1 MRPSPAAEAAIAAR
15 SDPRTASSGR
25 EPAHAD
31 AAPAPARE
39 RWIAGMLLAALIA
52 LRVLYAYHYEFDSD
66 EPQHLHVVWAWTRG
80 LLPYRDVLDNHAPLF
95 HLLMA
100 PLLSAIGERPEAL
113 HAMRFAMFPLFATV
127 LLAVAMLGRRLWSP
141 RVGLWG
147 AVLAAAWPQHF
158 LTSLEFRAD
167 DLWAALWLLS
177 LVVLFGGPLSGRRC
191 WAAGLLA
198 GAALGVS
205 LKTALLVFGL
215 GLALSAAWP
224 AVRRQRARAARAA
237 GAWLAGFVLVPAALV
252 VLFAGL
258 GTLPALL
265 RATVFGNALLG
276 LWSGPPLRCLWFPLG
291 LPVAFWIAR
300 RLAGEDPRGTSRS
313 VLFLSGAVAYLA
325 LVSFWPLVTPQ
336 DYLPLEPLAAL
347 TIAALLVPAGTAA
360 ASASWRWLAAPALS
374 AAGIVML
381 LAYWP
386 AWSDHTVAQRDLIA
400 DVLALTRADET
411 VMDLKGESV
420 FRRRPVFWVL
430 ESVTQERFRRGLMR
444 DQITAELRAA
454 HTAVAAPDHHRLP
467 PGIRAFLNANYV
479 SVGAVRVL
487 GMRLAAPSNPPAAAA
502 TPNAPDASPHATAS
516 PAVPGAI
523 PFEIELPERY
533 ELLAGATR
541 GRGRLDGAPL
551 DGPRW
556 LARGPHR
563 YVPAAGE
570 SEWTVVWARAVEKG
584 YIPPPRNLES
594 R

>member
-1 MRPSPAAEAAIAAR
+1 MRSSPAAEAAIAAR
-15 SDPRTASSGR
+15 SNPRTASSGR
-25 EPAHAD
+25 EPAHPD
-31 AAPAPARE
+31 AALAPARE
-39 RWIAGMLLAALIA
+39 RWIAAALLAALIG
-52 LRVLYAYHYEFDSD
+52 LRVLYAFHYEFDSD
-66 EPQHLHVVWAWTRG
+66 EPQHLHVAWAWTRG

-113 HAMRFAMFPLFATV
+113 HTMRFAMFPLFAVV
-127 LLAVAMLGRRLWSP
+127 LLAVAALGRRLWSP

-147 AVLAAAWPQHF
+147 AVVAAAWPQHF

-167 DLWAALWLLS
+167 DLWAALWLVS
-177 LVVLFGGPLSGRRC
+177 LAVLFGGPPTTRRC
-191 WAAGLLA
+191 WTAGLLA

-215 GLALSAAWP
+215 GLALTAAWP
-224 AVRRQRARAARAA
+224 AARRQPRNAARAA
-237 GAWLAGFVLVPAALV
+237 GAWLAGLVLVPAALV

-258 GTLPALL
+258 GTLPELV
-265 RATVFGNALLG
+265 RATVFGNALQG
-276 LWSGPPLRCLWFPLG
+276 LWSGSWLRCLWFPLG

-300 RLAGEDPRGTSRS
+300 RLAGDDPRGTSRA

-347 TIAALLVPAGTAA
+347 TIAALLVPADAA
-360 ASASWRWLAAPALS
+360 GAPRSWRWLAAPVLC
-374 AAGIVML
+374 AAGIVL
-381 LAYWP
+381 LLVYWP
-386 AWSDHTVAQRDLIA
+386 AWNDHTVAQRAMIA
-400 DVLALTRADET
+400 DVLALTGRDET

-479 SVGAVRVL
+479 SIGAVRVL
-487 GMRLAAPSNPPAAAA
+487 GMHLAPPAAG
-502 TPNAPDASPHATAS
+502 TTAS
-516 PAVPGAI
+516 PADSAAI
-523 PFEIELPERY
+523 VFQIELPERY

-556 LARGPHR
+556 LAGGRHR

-570 SEWTVVWARAVEKG
+570 RDWTVVWARAVEKG

>member
-1 MRPSPAAEAAIAAR
+1 LRSSPAAEAATAAR
-15 SDPRTASSGR
+15 SDARDAGR
-25 EPAHAD
+25 GPAHPD
-31 AAPAPARE
+31 TAPALAHE
-39 RWIAGMLLAALIA
+39 RWNAGLLLAALIA
-52 LRVLYAYHYEFDSD
+52 LRVLYAFHYEFDSD

-113 HAMRFAMFPLFATV
+113 VAMRFAMFPLFATV
-127 LLAVAMLGRRLWSP
+127 LLAVAALGRRLWSP
-141 RVGLWG
+141 RVGLWA

-177 LVVLFGGPLSGRRC
+177 LVVLFGGPPTARRC
-191 WAAGLLA
+191 GSAGLLA

-215 GLALSAAWP
+215 GLALTAAWP
-224 AVRRQRARAARAA
+224 AARRQGAQATRAV
-237 GAWLAGFVLVPAALV
+237 GAWVAGFVLVPAALA

-258 GTLPALL
+258 GTLPALV
-265 RATVFGNALLG
+265 RATVFGNALQG

-300 RLAGEDPRGTSRS
+300 RLPGEDPRGTARA

-347 TIAALLVPAGTAA
+347 TIAALVVPAGAA
-360 ASASWRWLAAPALS
+360 AARRSWRWLAAPALS
-374 AAGIVML
+374 VAAIVML
-381 LAYWP
+381 LMYWP
-386 AWSDHTVAQRDLIA
+386 AWSDRTVGPRTLIA
-400 DVLALTRADET
+400 DVLALTRDDET

-467 PGIRAFLNANYV
+467 PGIREFLNANYI

-487 GMRLAAPSNPPAAAA
+487 GMRLTAPAGASAAAA
-502 TPNAPDASPHATAS
+502 TPNAPAADAHPPASPG
-516 PAVPGAI
+516 VPGAI

-533 ELLAGATR
+533 ELLAGAAR

-556 LARGPHR
+556 LAAGLHR

-570 SEWTVVWARAVEKG
+570 REWTVVWARAVEKG